1 MNIRAEDLVDA
12 VTEELDIYASE
23 VAGAVK
29 KTVTA
34 VAKETVKVVKQK
46 SPSAS
51 GAYKKSW
58 AQKKTYDNAGSIQI
72 TVYNRKHY
80 QLTHLLENGHAK
92 TNGGRTRAFPH
103 LAPAEEFAER
113 ELEHELRRKSKNCW
127 KRPAFRWLTG
137 RSLWEMPRHSP
148 LFAICSPARTI
159 LMLMMRFTRL
169 STASALNCTRKAR
182 TWKQKMR

>member
-12 VTEELDIYASE
+12 VSEELDIYANE
-23 VAGAVK
+23 VADTVK

-34 VAKETVKVVKQK
+34 A
-46 SPSAS
+46 AS

-58 AQKKTYDNAGSIQI
+58 SQKKTYDNTGSIQI

-103 LAPAEEFAER
+103 IAPAEEFAER
-113 ELEHELRRKSKNCW
+113 ELEQELRRKLGEGN
-127 KRPAFRWLTG
+127 P
-137 RSLWEMPRHSP
+137 
-148 LFAICSPARTI
+148 
-159 LMLMMRFTRL
+159 
-169 STASALNCTRKAR
+169 
-182 TWKQKMR
+182 

>member
-72 TVYNRKHY
+72 TVYNRKH
-80 QLTHLLENGHAK
+80 
-92 TNGGRTRAFPH
+92 
-103 LAPAEEFAER
+103 APAGKRSRQNER
-113 ELEHELRRKSKNCW
+113 GTDAGFPAY
-127 KRPAFRWLTG
+127 RPCGGVR
-137 RSLWEMPRHSP
+137 
-148 LFAICSPARTI
+148 
-159 LMLMMRFTRL
+159 
-169 STASALNCTRKAR
+169 
-182 TWKQKMR
+182 

>member
-23 VAGAVK
+23 VADTVK

-34 VAKETVKVVKQK
+34 VAKETVKVVKEK

-72 TVYNRKHY
+72 TVYNHKHY

-103 LAPAEEFAER
+103 IAPAEEFAER
-113 ELEHELRRKSKNCW
+113 ELEQELRRK
-127 KRPAFRWLTG
+127 LG
-137 RSLWEMPRHSP
+137 EGSP
-148 LFAICSPARTI
+148 
-159 LMLMMRFTRL
+159 
-169 STASALNCTRKAR
+169 
-182 TWKQKMR
+182 

>member
-23 VAGAVK
+23 VADTVK

-34 VAKETVKVVKQK
+34 VAKETVKVVKEK

-103 LAPAEEFAER
+103 IAPAEEFAER
-113 ELEHELRRKSKNCW
+113 ELEQELLG
-127 KRPAFRWLTG
+127 AAVML
-137 RSLWEMPRHSP
+137 
-148 LFAICSPARTI
+148 I
-159 LMLMMRFTRL
+159 LIDGVIHILLGQLVFQLEGDDRQTVDEDG
-169 STASALNCTRKAR
+169 
-182 TWKQKMR
+182 QV

>member
-12 VTEELDIYASE
+12 VSEELDIYAGE
-23 VAGAVK
+23 VTEAVK

-58 AQKKTYDNAGSIQI
+58 AQKKTYENDGSIQV
-72 TVYNRKHY
+72 TVYNRKRY

-92 TNGGRTRAFPH
+92 VNGGRTRAYPH
-103 LAPAEEFAER
+103 IAPAEEFAER
-113 ELEHELRRKSKNCW
+113 QLEQLLKRELGGS
-127 KRPAFRWLTG
+127 
-137 RSLWEMPRHSP
+137 
-148 LFAICSPARTI
+148 
-159 LMLMMRFTRL
+159 
-169 STASALNCTRKAR
+169 
-182 TWKQKMR
+182 Q